1 MLTRGRGG
9 VGQMLTNA
17 DEGGGRGAEVR
28 KMFIKG
34 SFKVKNNVD

>member
-1 MLTRGRGG
+1 MSSVEETK
-9 VGQMLTNA
+9 MLTNA
-17 DEGGGRGAEVR
+17 DEGGRGDRGE